1 LPRIAVREI
10 APGWSF
16 GQHWTLIEFAMKYL
30 GRLHAVGLFFLLAA
44 SSVLAT
50 FEVRAQEGP
59 DWQQQ
64 AESLLQQM
72 TIPERIGQLFMV
84 TFQGDRAAADS
95 QIADLIL
102 NYHVGGVAL
111 RSQNDNFTG
120 YSVPDGTPQQV
131 KELTGNLQSL
141 ALRGFSDEPADVT
154 DEDAVPPSPVPVP
167 PSLPIPLLIATEHD
181 GDSLPV
187 TNYLPGYSP
196 LPNNMAIGATWNP
209 DNARRIGEI
218 AGRELAST
226 GINLLLGPSLDVL
239 ERPSPRALGDLGTNS
254 FGGDPYW
261 TGQMGRAYV
270 AGIHAGGEGRLA
282 VSPKSFPGKGSSD
295 RPVTEEVPTV
305 RRSLEQ
311 LKQIELAPFF
321 AVTRDS
327 LGSATTADALFATH
341 IRFQGFQGNIRA
353 TTAPVSLDP
362 QALNTLMALPEF
374 AGWRRDGGI
383 VISDSL
389 GSQSVERFYDDTR
402 REFPHRQV
410 AKDALLAGNDLLYLS
425 DFALGENDFPT
436 EIANIK
442 DTILW
447 FQGRYETDPA
457 FRQRVDEAV
466 LRVLKLKLRLYEG
479 DFAYDRV
486 TGVAGDANAAPFERA
501 GDNAFFDIAESAVT
515 LLSPGQDELTNR
527 LISPPGLSQQIVI
540 FTDVRQVQPC
550 RSCPPSDLL
559 GETALEDRILALY
572 GPEGSGQ
579 VLPDNLTSFS
589 FAELNEFLAA
599 GGAPIFPPTPE
610 PPEEGETPEGPA
622 GITITPEE
630 TATAAAPTETTTPAP
645 TPTLPADFRVQEAL
659 RDADMLVF
667 ALLNAGPNAQSA
679 AAAALS
685 RFLAERPDLVSKSQV
700 VVLAFDAPYFL
711 DSTEIS
717 KLTAYYGI
725 YSRAGAFVDAAV
737 RALFLE
743 SPLTGASPVSIEGIQ
758 YDLFTRTQ
766 PDPRQ
771 LIELYFVVGGEIESP
786 SRQETLAAA
795 IGDTLYLRTGVI
807 VDHNGNPVPDGTVVR
822 YILRDRVQG
831 TVTILGDRP
840 TADGVAQLDYVLE
853 ARMGPGQFR
862 ITVESGEAV
871 ISQEVDI
878 VIEEGAQLAIII
890 PTPAPTETPTPMPTP
905 TVTPEP
911 TATAEPLPPTA
922 TPVVPEG
929 NGEPGL
935 LIGLADLQSLMGIVA
950 GLIGIGFLSVALN
963 RRGRDLSTSQRLRRF
978 LWGMTAGLLVYNY
991 YALGMPGAE
1000 FLAGL
1005 GSLAGLLLITSGGL
1019 AGLLL
1024 YEPVNEKLIR

>member
-1 LPRIAVREI
+1 M
-10 APGWSF
+10 
-16 GQHWTLIEFAMKYL
+16 IEFAMRYL
-30 GRLHAVGLFFLLAA
+30 GRLRTVGLLILLAV

-50 FEVRAQEGP
+50 FEVRAQETP
-59 DWQQQ
+59 DWQSQ

-72 TIPERIGQLFMV
+72 TVPERIGQLFMV

-102 NYHVGGVAL
+102 NYHVGGVTL

-120 YSVPDGTPQQV
+120 YGVAEETPRQV
-131 KELTGNLQSL
+131 RELTGNLQSL
-141 ALRGFSDEPADVT
+141 TLRGFSDEAAVDT
-154 DEDAVPPSPVPVP
+154 EDDAVPPSPVPAP
-167 PSLPIPLLIATEHD
+167 PALQIPLLIATEHD

-187 TNYLPGYSP
+187 TNSLTGYSA

-209 DNARRIGEI
+209 DNASRIGQI
-218 AGRELAST
+218 AGRELAAT

-239 ERPSPRALGDLGTNS
+239 ERPSPRAIGDLGTNS

-270 AGIHAGGEGRLA
+270 AGIHDGGGGRLA

-327 LGSATTADALFATH
+327 LGSPATADALFATH
-341 IRFQGFQGNIRA
+341 VRFQGFQGNIRA

-362 QALNTLMALPEF
+362 QALNSLMALPEF
-374 AGWRRDGGI
+374 AAWRQSGGI

-389 GSQSVERFYDDTR
+389 GSRSVERFYDDTR

-436 EIANIK
+436 EIANTK
-442 DTILW
+442 DTIQW
-447 FQGRYETDPA
+447 FQDRYETDPA

-466 LRVLKLKLRLYEG
+466 VRILKLKLRLYEG
-479 DFAYDRV
+479 DFAYDQV
-486 TGVAGDANAAPFERA
+486 TGAAGDIDAPLFERA
-501 GDNAFFDIAESAVT
+501 GNNAFFDIAESAVT
-515 LLSPGQDELTNR
+515 LLSPGLEELTNR

-550 RSCPPSDLL
+550 RDCSPVDLL
-559 GETALEDRILALY
+559 GQTALEDRILALY
-572 GPEGSGQ
+572 GPQGSGQ
-579 VLPDNLTSFS
+579 VSPDNLASFS
-589 FAELNEFLAA
+589 FTDLNEYLDA

-610 PPEEGETPEGPA
+610 SPEESETAEA
-622 GITITPEE
+622 AAISLTPEE
-630 TATAAAPTETTTPAP
+630 TTTLTTAPSVTTTPAA
-645 TPTLPADFRVQEAL
+645 TATLPADFRVQESL
-659 RDADMLVF
+659 RDADLLVF
-667 ALLNAGPNAQSA
+667 ALLNAGPNAQSVDA
-679 AAAALS
+679 SALS
-685 RFLAERPDLVSKSQV
+685 RFLAERPDLASKSQV
-700 VVLAFDAPYFL
+700 VVMAFDAPYFL

-743 SPLTGASPVSIEGIQ
+743 SPLNGASPVSIEGIQ
-758 YDLFTRTQ
+758 YDLFTQTQ

-771 LIELYFVVGGEIESP
+771 LIELYFVVGGDVESP
-786 SRQETLAAA
+786 SRQETVSAA
-795 IGDTLYLRTGVI
+795 IGDTIYLRTGVI

-840 TADGVAQLDYVLE
+840 TLGGVAQLDYVLE

-905 TVTPEP
+905 TATPEP
-911 TATAEPLPPTA
+911 TSTAEPLLPTA
-922 TPVVPEG
+922 TPPLPETDR
-929 NGEPGL
+929 EPGL
-935 LIGLADLQSLMGIVA
+935 MIGLRDLQSLVGIVT
-950 GLIGIGFLSVALN
+950 GLLGVGFLSLFFN
-963 RRGRDLSTSQRLRRF
+963 RRIQGLSFSQRLSRF
-978 LWGMTAGLLVYNY
+978 LWGVTAGLLVYNY

-1000 FLAGL
+1000 LLAGL
-1005 GSLAGLLLITSGGL
+1005 GSLAGLLLIIGGGV

-1024 YEPVNEKLIR
+1024 YRPVGGHPIH